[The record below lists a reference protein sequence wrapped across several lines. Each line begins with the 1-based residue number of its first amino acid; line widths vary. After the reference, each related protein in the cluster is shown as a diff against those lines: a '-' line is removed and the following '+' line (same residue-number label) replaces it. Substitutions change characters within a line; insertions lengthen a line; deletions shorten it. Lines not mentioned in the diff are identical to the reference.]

1 MTDVLLQPLAT
12 PAAMEI
18 GEVLNYGG
26 RSYVL
31 LGMEP
36 MSVPDRKADL
46 QDTETGEIVSIPC
59 AILVHGSEGFAKE
72 A

>member
-1 MTDVLLQPLAT
+1 
-12 PAAMEI
+12 MEI

-36 MSVPDRKADL
+36 MSVPDRKAELEDV
-46 QDTETGEIVSIPC
+46 ETGEILSVPC
-59 AILVHGSEGFAKE
+59 EILAQSSERFRQE
-72 A
+72 R

>member
-1 MTDVLLQPLAT
+1 MLPGILVHL
-12 PAAMEI
+12 AAMKI

-36 MSVPDRKADL
+36 MSVPDRKAEL
-46 QDTETGEIVSIPC
+46 QDTETDEIVLIPC
-59 AILVHGSEGFAKE
+59 AILAQSSQGFAE
-72 A
+72 DH

>member
-1 MTDVLLQPLAT
+1 
-12 PAAMEI
+12 MEI

-36 MSVPDRKADL
+36 MSVPDRKAEL
-46 QDTETGEIVSIPC
+46 QDVETGEIRSVPC
-59 AILVHGSEGFAKE
+59 EILAQGSEGFGQE
-72 A
+72 R